1 MIRDAVATSVPKIPI
16 NENKFIFKLQ
26 SAFFGNFETVTV
38 SECCLIKLHLFILYD
53 KYVYILG
60 LEMASPGSQHCA
72 NCIGT
77 LSFPVTWFVVVCS
90 LNGLCPLLVSSLH
103 DEAVLRNVQLGIRE
117 LTAVISLTVL
127 TCYHYIHLYK

>member
-1 MIRDAVATSVPKIPI
+1 M
-16 NENKFIFKLQ
+16 
-26 SAFFGNFETVTV
+26 
-38 SECCLIKLHLFILYD
+38 IKLHLFILYD
-53 KYVYILG
+53 KYVYILA